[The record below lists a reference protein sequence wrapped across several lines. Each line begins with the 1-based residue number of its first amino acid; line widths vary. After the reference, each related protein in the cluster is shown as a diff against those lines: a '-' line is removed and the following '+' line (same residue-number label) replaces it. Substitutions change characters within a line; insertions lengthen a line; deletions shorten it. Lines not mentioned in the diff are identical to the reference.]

1 MTRTKDFIADTLE
14 YLSIDINSWIANLE
28 MDYYDEF
35 KLIDIKLYEPTVTYK
50 ALVIYEMVE
59 KGDGNDS

>member
-28 MDYYDEF
+28 TDYYDEF
-35 KLIDIKLYEPTVTYK
+35 KLIDIKLYDSTLAYR

-59 KGDGNDS
+59 KGDE